1 MMLDLAEY
9 KSIFEILPV
18 PSLVLAPSGGDARV
32 AAANEAYLDV
42 TRLDRSQV
50 LNKDLLADL
59 VPLLAVKSESL
70 KSLLAVSIAQVKKR
84 AEAHHTDIELCRI
97 ADSSGSRECF
107 WQFTHTPVMNEAG
120 EIRYLIHTLEDMTD
134 QFTEREKQERKTRKV
149 RTRSELQGE
158 NEDLEMRIARKMA
171 QYEAASEELN
181 DFIYSVSHDLR
192 APLRRIDGFSQELV
206 NEYLDQLDETG
217 AHYLK
222 RVRQGA
228 QDMGNLIDDLLKL
241 SRISRREP
249 EFEEVDISRLAKTV
263 FDDLIELKRDNGI
276 DLQVEKDLRV
286 EADRGLVKAMLT
298 NLLSNAIKFSSGEEQ
313 PVIQIGTT
321 IRDTKKLFFIKDNG
335 VGFDPR
341 YSDKLFNAFDR
352 LHSQKEFEGSGIG
365 LATVKRII
373 NLHGGEIWADSTPGE
388 GATFYF
394 NFRTET

>member
-59 VPLLAVKSESL
+59 VPLLAVESESL

-313 PVIQIGTT
+313 PMIQIGTT
-321 IRDTKKLFFIKDNG
+321 TRDTKKVFFIKDNG

-341 YSDKLFNAFDR
+341 YSDKLFKAFDR